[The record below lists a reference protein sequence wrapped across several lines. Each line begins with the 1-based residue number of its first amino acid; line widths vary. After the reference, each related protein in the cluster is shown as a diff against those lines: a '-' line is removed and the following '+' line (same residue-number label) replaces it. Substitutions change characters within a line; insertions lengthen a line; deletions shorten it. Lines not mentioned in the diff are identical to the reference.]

1 MSTTSSL
8 LVVGPSWVGDM
19 VMAQA
24 LYRELKRREPTRDID
39 VLAPGWSAPVIAR
52 MPQVRRAVE
61 LPVAHGELALG
72 RRWRAAR
79 GLAAAG
85 YARAIVLPRS
95 LKAALV
101 PWLAGI
107 PVRTGYRG
115 EFRYGVINDIRPFAA
130 DALDQT
136 VKRFVA
142 LAPDTSAEPLP
153 VADLLVP
160 SLHVDK
166 ANQAQLA
173 VRFGLPGE
181 RPLVAL
187 MPGAEYGEAKRWPT
201 DRFAELA
208 RRLGRD
214 GWAVVVLGSAREQ
227 PLGEQIRT
235 HAAHPLVRNLCGD
248 TSLGDAVDLLAQARV
263 AVTNDS
269 GLMHIAAAVDTHVIA
284 IYGSSS
290 PAFTPPLT
298 EKRTVIH
305 LDLECSPCW
314 QRTCPLSHLNCLR
327 GIDVETVHAAV
338 VAAAGGIGAV
348 AGISADEARR

>member
-1 MSTTSSL
+1 M
-8 LVVGPSWVGDM
+8 VGPSWVGDM

-24 LYRELKRREPTRDID
+24 LYRELKQREPDRDID

-52 MPQVRRAVE
+52 MPQVRRTVE
-61 LPVAHGELALG
+61 LPVAHGELALR
-72 RRWRAAR
+72 RRWRVAGA
-79 GLAAAG
+79 LAATG

-115 EFRYGVINDIRPFAA
+115 EFRYGVINDIRPF
-130 DALDQT
+130 DAVVLDQT

-142 LAPDTSAEPLP
+142 LAPDSSTEPPP
-153 VADLLVP
+153 VADPPAP
-160 SLHVDK
+160 SLRVDA
-166 ANQAQLA
+166 ANQTQLA
-173 VRFGLPGE
+173 ARFEVPGG
-181 RPLVAL
+181 RPLAAL

-208 RRLGRD
+208 RRLVRD
-214 GWAVVVLGSAREQ
+214 GWAVVVLGSARER
-227 PLGEQIRT
+227 PLGEQIQAR
-235 HAAHPLVRNLCGD
+235 AAHPLVRSLCGD
-248 TSLGDAVDLLAQARV
+248 TTLGDAVDLLALARV
-263 AVTNDS
+263 AVSNDS

-298 EKRTVIH
+298 ERRTVIH

-314 QRTCPLSHLNCLR
+314 QRSCPLSHLNCLR

-338 VAAAGGIGAV
+338 AAADGGAGAASGIGA
-348 AGISADEARR
+348 GEAWQ